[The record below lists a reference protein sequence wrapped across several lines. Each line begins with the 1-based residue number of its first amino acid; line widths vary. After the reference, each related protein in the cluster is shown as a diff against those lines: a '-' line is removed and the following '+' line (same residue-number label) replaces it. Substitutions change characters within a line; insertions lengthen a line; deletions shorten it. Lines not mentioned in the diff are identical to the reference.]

1 MPLPSNHE
9 LWQSWIA
16 LWNGDLSIADQI
28 IAPNFVA
35 HFAPMGNSPGE
46 VHGPDGMKQWIET
59 LDVAFS
65 DCSFTTTVGPIA
77 DNDHVAGRWLFRAIY
92 QGGMPGASPDAVG
105 KRVEYAGM
113 DIVRVEGGKVVEYWL
128 CADILQLLSQVG
140 AIPS

>member
-1 MPLPSNHE
+1 MPLASNHE

-16 LWNGDLSIADQI
+16 LWNGDLSLADQI

-46 VHGPDGMKQWIET
+46 VRGPDGMKQWIGT
-59 LDVAFS
+59 LVAAFS
-65 DCSFTTTVGPIA
+65 DFSFTTTVGPIA
-77 DNDHVAGRWLFRAIY
+77 EKDHIAGRWLFRAVY

-113 DIVRVEGGKVVEYWL
+113 DIVRVEGGKIAEYWL
-128 CADILQLLSQVG
+128 CADILKLLQQVG
-140 AIPS
+140 VMPS